1 MALSVDCVVAG
12 TSRTLTTS
20 TGRVVGDAH
29 GPTTQVLFLATAVM
43 VSVLDADQIETS
55 TSPPPPGQTPGI

>member
-1 MALSVDCVVAG
+1 MLSFFYKAVALRMDCAVAG

-29 GPTTQVLFLATAVM
+29 GPTTQVLFLATAVL
-43 VSVLDADQIETS
+43 VSLLLSILLQ
-55 TSPPPPGQTPGI
+55 

>member
-1 MALSVDCVVAG
+1 MALRMDCAVAG

-20 TGRVVGDAH
+20 TGRVAGDAH

-43 VSVLDADQIETS
+43 VSLLLSILSQ
-55 TSPPPPGQTPGI
+55 